1 MFLVAHPNIKKS
13 ILNKKIVKRIHDKNK
28 GEEKIIIRNLYNIY
42 PDFKVKVNE
51 EIKILFNVEFIV
63 FQFPFYWY
71 SYPSLLKEW
80 KDKVFTK
87 LYNDGKNFL
96 SGKHLLV
103 SITSGAEE
111 NSFHA
116 GSRNNFTIDEFLR
129 PIQQTA
135 FVLNMIYH
143 GYVHISMN
151 SLNNNDI
158 KNHSYV
164 LEKHADK
171 IIFKINQYLSFY
183 KN

>member
-1 MFLVAHPNIKKS
+1 MRKILFLIAHPNIEKS
-13 ILNKKIVKRIHDKNK
+13 ILNKNIVKRVKKNK
-28 GEEKIIIRNLYNIY
+28 EIIIRNLYNIY
-42 PDFKVKVNE
+42 PDFKIKIDE
-51 EIKILFNVEFIV
+51 EIKIVLNVKFLV
-63 FQFPFYWY
+63 FQFPLYWY

-87 LYNDGKNFL
+87 LYNDERNSL

-103 SITSGAEE
+103 SVTSGSEE

-116 GSRNNFTIDEFLR
+116 GSRNNFTLDEFLR

-151 SLNNNDI
+151 RILEE
-158 KNHSYV
+158 KKKKLYV
-164 LEKHADK
+164 LEKHTDQ
-171 IIFKINQYLSFY
+171 ILFKIKKFILTE
-183 KN
+183 

>member
-1 MFLVAHPNIKKS
+1 MKKILFLVAHPNIEKS
-13 ILNKKIVKRIHDKNK
+13 FLNKKIVKIIHDKNK
-28 GEEKIIIRNLYNIY
+28 ERILIRDLYNIY
-42 PDFKVKVNE
+42 PDFKIKVDE
-51 EIKILFNVEFIV
+51 EIKIIINVKFIV

-87 LYNDGKNFL
+87 LYNDGKDFL

-103 SITSGAEE
+103 SITSGAEK

-116 GSRNNFTIDEFLR
+116 GFRNNFTIDEFLR

-143 GYVHISMN
+143 GYVHIS
-151 SLNNNDI
+151 LNNLGEN
-158 KNHSYV
+158 NV
-164 LEKHADK
+164 LERHTNK
-171 IIFKINQYLSFY
+171 IIFRINQNL
-183 KN
+183 